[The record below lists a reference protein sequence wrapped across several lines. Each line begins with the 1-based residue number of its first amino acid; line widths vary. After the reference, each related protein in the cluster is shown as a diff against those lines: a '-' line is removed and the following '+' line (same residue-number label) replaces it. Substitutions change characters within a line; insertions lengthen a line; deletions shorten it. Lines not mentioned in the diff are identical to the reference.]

1 MTTKTATIDF
11 KTDEEMIE
19 HREANAMALLLS
31 AAGHAKSVFNE
42 RLPDEECSAEIVLD
56 GDYSPGLRA
65 YRAGKG
71 DAVQIQQ
78 STGGRWEGLNYG
90 PQPQR
95 IRNLS
100 LLSALVCKVI
110 HRYSKPK
117 PAPAAPTHEV
127 ATIRAN
133 DVYWRWILVPLLGG
147 MVFRQPGEDR
157 SYACLKDAETAAK
170 AAARHLGVTVA

>member
-1 MTTKTATIDF
+1 MKTATIDF
-11 KTDEEMIE
+11 KTDIEMIE
-19 HREANAMALLLS
+19 HREANAMALLLA

-127 ATIRAN
+127 ALVHVGNIMDIR
-133 DVYWRWILVPLLGG
+133 WRLVPLNGG
-147 MVFRQPGEDR
+147 EVHRQPSEDDNYR
-157 SYACLKDAETAAK
+157 HNTDAATAAK
-170 AAARHLGVTVA
+170 AAARHLGVTVV